1 MITITALKNAAVKAL
16 VGFGVE
22 PPEARREAELIV
34 EHITGLTIEGQI
46 KVGSAA
52 THPSWE
58 GALEGILARRQR
70 REPLQYILGYTLF
83 RGLKFQC
90 HQGVFIPRSD
100 TETVVAVAL
109 DLLALE
115 SSAPIKVLEV
125 GPGAGTI
132 CISLLHALP
141 DVLVTAVEKSAA
153 AICATL
159 SNAGAQGDAIRGRL
173 TVIQQD
179 WLDFVASATDQFHL
193 VVSNPPYIPLCQQ
206 PKLQP
211 EVGLWEPHEAL
222 FGGGDDGLLVYRQ
235 LALRAPKVLFPGG
248 YLVVEVGDGQAE
260 SVVHIFEASHWQA
273 VNAHLDVHGL
283 TRAISACAPRQSVQA
298 G

>member
-1 MITITALKNAAVKAL
+1 M
-16 VGFGVE
+16 E
-22 PPEARREAELIV
+22 PRARREAELIV
-34 EHITGLTIEGQI
+34 EHITGLTIEERM

-52 THPSWE
+52 THPSWGRCPGRNF
-58 GALEGILARRQR
+58 GAPPAT
-70 REPLQYILGYTLF
+70 REPLQAILGYTLF

-90 HQGVFIPRSD
+90 HRGVFIPRSD
-100 TETVVAVAL
+100 TETVVAVAQ

-125 GPGAGTI
+125 GLEPAPLR
-132 CISLLHALP
+132 ISLLHALP

-193 VVSNPPYIPLCQQ
+193 VVSNPPYIPLSET
-206 PKLQP
+206 
-211 EVGLWEPHEAL
+211 EVAAGGRSLGAHGTYSE
-222 FGGGDDGLLVYRQ
+222 GGDDGLLVYRQ
-235 LALRAPKVLFPGG
+235 MALRGPEVLFPGG

-260 SVVHIFEASHWQA
+260 GVVHILEASHWQA